1 LSPSIF
7 QVIEFVRD
15 FIGDRRTPI
24 SEDTY
29 LEADLGVT
37 GDDGSELLEEIAQA
51 FGVILCTETEGYR
64 TTFGLQENEYLFES
78 EGFDF
83 FGINRL
89 SDWLRGVPRPII
101 RDLSIGQLHRAL
113 VDAYVTKADH

>member
-1 LSPSIF
+1 MSPSLF

-24 SEDTY
+24 NEDTY
-29 LEADLGVT
+29 LEADLDVT
-37 GDDGSELLEEIAQA
+37 GDDGSELLEEIAQH
-51 FGVILCTETEGYR
+51 FGVILCTETDGYR

-78 EGFDF
+78 ECFDF

-113 VDAYVTKADH
+113 VDAYATKADH

>member
-1 LSPSIF
+1 LSPSLF

-15 FIGDRRTPI
+15 FIGDHRTPI
-24 SEDTY
+24 NVDTY

-64 TTFGLQENEYLFES
+64 ITFGLQENEYLFES
-78 EGFDF
+78 EGFDL

-89 SDWLRGVPRPII
+89 RDWLRGVPRPII

-113 VDAYVTKADH
+113 VDAYATKADQ